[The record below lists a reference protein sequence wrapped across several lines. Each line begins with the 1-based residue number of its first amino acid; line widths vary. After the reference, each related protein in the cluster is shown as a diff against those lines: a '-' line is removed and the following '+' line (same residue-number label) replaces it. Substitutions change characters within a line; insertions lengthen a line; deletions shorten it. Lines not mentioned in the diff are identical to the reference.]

1 MDKKIIKTSILILT
15 IITII
20 IFILIFV
27 LSNKDKIIGNKGN
40 TENTNPEENPT
51 LTMDN
56 DMFELQEETLLL
68 EIEDIIKQ
76 KIEKANAFYA
86 QKIYINTVKYDEL
99 SQWYI
104 YGTTFLDNYAIK
116 KKIYIIMDL
125 NEQNMTYNLKIQ
137 STNITLEEFEK
148 DVKSIDV
155 NKINTNIKF
164 DEKNK
169 LQYLTCTKGDLVQRY
184 INYYK
189 DLALYSPEDAYEI
202 IDKEYANIRFGN
214 IDNFKKYINE
224 NKEKIKNIKI
234 EKYQYNEFD
243 GTFQYVCLDNDKK
256 YYIINEKSLLNFS
269 ILLDEYT
276 TDIPQFIEKYNNSE
290 IQKKVALNINR
301 FISGI
306 NDKNYNY
313 SYSILA
319 DSFKQNKFPNI
330 NIFEKYITEN
340 FFEENKLEFIS
351 FLQQGSN
358 YVYNV
363 KLKSKN
369 DNISKDLTFVMKL
382 GDETKF
388 EMSFSID
395 E

>member
-1 MDKKIIKTSILILT
+1 MDKKIIKTSILILS

-20 IFILIFV
+20 IFVLIFV
-27 LSNKDKIIGNKGN
+27 LSNKDKIIGNKGSI
-40 TENTNPEENPT
+40 ENTNPEENPT
-51 LTMDN
+51 LTTDN
-56 DMFELQEETLLL
+56 DMFELQEESLLL
-68 EIEDIIKQ
+68 EIEDIVKR
-76 KIEKANAFYA
+76 KIEKADAFYA

-104 YGTTFLDNYAIK
+104 YGITFLNNYSTT

-155 NKINTNIKF
+155 NKIDTNIKF

-169 LQYLTCTKGDLVQRY
+169 LQYLTCTKGDLIQRY

-189 DLALYSPEDAYEI
+189 DLALYSPDDAYEVL
-202 IDKEYANIRFGN
+202 DEEYANIRFGN
-214 IDNFKKYINE
+214 IDNYKKYINE

-243 GTFQYVCLDNDKK
+243 NVFQYVCLDDEKR

-276 TDIPQFIEKYNNSE
+276 TDIPQFIEKYNSSE

-313 SYSILA
+313 AYSTLA
-319 DSFKQNKFPNI
+319 NSFKQNKFPNI
-330 NIFEKYITEN
+330 NVFEKYITEN
-340 FFEENKLEFIS
+340 FFEENKIEFIS
-351 FLQQGSN
+351 FSQQGSN

-363 KLKSKN
+363 KLKSET
-369 DNISKDLTFVMKL
+369 DNISKDLIVVMKL
-382 GDETKF
+382 GDGTNF